1 MKHKEALRRY
11 AVCSCGILAS
21 SAGIALLTKS
31 GLGTSQISSL
41 PYVASRVF
49 TVSFG
54 AATFAMNAF
63 FVLVQL
69 VMLRR
74 NFGKGELLQIPLTFL
89 FSVSIDCMMF
99 LCAPLA
105 PTFYALK
112 IGLCLAGSF
121 FVAFGISLQIVSAVA
136 ILPGD
141 GIVRAISRKTNRNF
155 GTIKTIFDLTLVAL
169 AIILSLAAFRKVV
182 GIREG
187 TIIAA
192 LIVGS
197 IVRFL
202 LARLERLHRW
212 FSEV

>member
-1 MKHKEALRRY
+1 MKKKEALRRY
-11 AVCSCGILAS
+11 SVCGLGILAS

-41 PYVASRVF
+41 PYVASFVF
-49 TVSFG
+49 PVSFG

-69 VMLRR
+69 ALLRR
-74 NFGKGELLQIPLTFL
+74 AFGKCELLQIPLTFL
-89 FSVSIDCMMF
+89 FSVSIDLMMF

-105 PTFYALK
+105 PTLYALK
-112 IGLCLAGSF
+112 IALCLAGSA
-121 FVAFGISLQIVSAVA
+121 FVALGISLQIVSAVA

-141 GIVRAISRKTNRNF
+141 GIVRVISRKTNRNF
-155 GTIKTIFDLTLVAL
+155 GTIKTVFDLTLVAL
-169 AIILSLAAFRKVV
+169 AIILSLVALHKLV

-192 LIVGS
+192 LIVGT
-197 IVRFL
+197 IVRFI
-202 LARLERLHRW
+202 LAHLERLHRW
-212 FSEV
+212 LSE